1 MTNHLVQQVQ
11 NCAQVYLANREHS
24 RLELYHKLIKK
35 GFDSAIIDTV
45 LTQLQANNLLSDERF
60 VENYLR
66 VRISKG
72 YGPLRIEQEL
82 RERGI
87 SSTLL
92 SQALNFHD
100 PQWLPRAQQAW
111 QKRFGQKNLSGDR
124 REQAKQI
131 RFLQY
136 RGFTS
141 TQIKAVLSGSVS
153 EEN

>member
-1 MTNHLVQQVQ
+1 MTNNLFQQVQ
-11 NCAQVYLANREHS
+11 DCAKVYLANREHS
-24 RLELYHKLIKK
+24 CLELHRKLIKK
-35 GFDSAIIDTV
+35 GFDSTVIATV
-45 LTQLQANNLLSDERF
+45 LTQLQADNFLSEERF

-66 VRISKG
+66 SRISKG

-92 SQALNFHD
+92 SQALDFHD
-100 PQWLPRAQQAW
+100 PQWIIRAQQAW
-111 QKRFGQKNLSGDR
+111 QKRFGQNLSRER

-141 TQIKAVLSGSVS
+141 TQIKAVLSRSGS
-153 EEN
+153 EES

>member
-1 MTNHLVQQVQ
+1 MTNNLFQQVQ
-11 NCAQVYLANREHS
+11 NCAKAYLANREHS
-24 RLELYHKLIKK
+24 RLELHHKLLKK
-35 GFDSAIIDTV
+35 GFDSTIITEV
-45 LTQLQANNLLSDERF
+45 LTQLQADNLLSDERF

-66 VRISKG
+66 ARINKG

-87 SSTLL
+87 DSTLL
-92 SQALNFHD
+92 SQALNCHD
-100 PQWLPRAQQAW
+100 PQWLTRAKQAW
-111 QKRFGQKNLSGDR
+111 QKRFGQDNLSFEW

-141 TQIKAVLSGSVS
+141 SQIKAVLSNLGN

>member
-1 MTNHLVQQVQ
+1 MTNNLVQQVQ
-11 NCAQVYLANREHS
+11 NCAKAYLANREHS
-24 RLELYHKLIKK
+24 CLELRHKLIKK
-35 GFDSAIIDTV
+35 GFDSTVIATV
-45 LTQLQANNLLSDERF
+45 LTQLQADNLLSDERF

-66 VRISKG
+66 VRINKG

-92 SQALNFHD
+92 SQALNVHD
-100 PQWLPRAQQAW
+100 PQWITCAKQAW
-111 QKRFGQKNLSGDR
+111 QKRFGQNLSRDL

-141 TQIKAVLSGSVS
+141 AQIKAVLSSSVS
-153 EEN
+153 AS

>member
-1 MTNHLVQQVQ
+1 MTSHLSQQVQ
-11 NCAQVYLANREHS
+11 ACAKAYLAQREHS
-24 RLELYHKLIKK
+24 RLELHHKLIKK
-35 GFDSAIIDTV
+35 GFDSTVIATV
-45 LTQLQANNLLSDERF
+45 LTQLQTDNLLSDERF

-87 SSTLL
+87 ANTLL
-92 SQALNFHD
+92 SQALNYHD
-100 PQWLPRAQQAW
+100 PQWITRARQAW
-111 QKRFGQKNLSGDR
+111 QKRFGQNLSPEW

-141 TQIKAVLSGSVS
+141 TQIKAVLSSSMS
-153 EEN
+153 EES

>member
-1 MTNHLVQQVQ
+1 VTDHLSQQVQ
-11 NCAQVYLANREHS
+11 ACAKAYLAQREHS
-24 RLELYHKLIKK
+24 RLELHHKLIKK
-35 GFDSAIIDTV
+35 GFDSTVIATV
-45 LTQLQANNLLSDERF
+45 LTQLQTDNLLSDERF

-87 SSTLL
+87 ASTLL

-100 PQWLPRAQQAW
+100 PQWITRAQQAW
-111 QKRFGQKNLSGDR
+111 QKRFGQNLPHDR

-141 TQIKAVLSGSVS
+141 TQIKAVLFSSMS
-153 EEN
+153 EES

>member
-1 MTNHLVQQVQ
+1 VTSHLSQQVQ
-11 NCAQVYLANREHS
+11 ACAKAYLAQREHS
-24 RLELYHKLIKK
+24 RLELHHKLIKK
-35 GFDSAIIDTV
+35 GFDSTVIATV
-45 LTQLQANNLLSDERF
+45 LTQLQTDNLLSDERF

-87 SSTLL
+87 ASTLL

-100 PQWLPRAQQAW
+100 PQWLTRAQQAW
-111 QKRFGQKNLSGDR
+111 QKRFGRNLSPDR

-141 TQIKAVLSGSVS
+141 TQIKAVLSSSMS
-153 EEN
+153 EES

>member
-1 MTNHLVQQVQ
+1 MTNNLSQQVQ
-11 NCAQVYLANREHS
+11 ACAKAYLAQREHS
-24 RLELYHKLIKK
+24 RLELHHKLIKK
-35 GFDSAIIDTV
+35 GFDSTVIATV
-45 LTQLQANNLLSDERF
+45 LTQLQKDNLLSDERF

-66 VRISKG
+66 TRINKG

-87 SSTLL
+87 ASGLLIQTL
-92 SQALNFHD
+92 NCHD
-100 PQWLPRAQQAW
+100 PQWIARAQQAW
-111 QKRFGQKNLSGDR
+111 QKRFGQNLSPDR

-141 TQIKAVLSGSVS
+141 SQIKAVLSGSVS
-153 EEN
+153 EES

>member
-1 MTNHLVQQVQ
+1 MTNKLYQQVQ
-11 NCAQVYLANREHS
+11 ACAKAYLAQREHS
-24 RLELYHKLIKK
+24 RLELHHKLIKK
-35 GFDSAIIDTV
+35 GFDSTVIATV
-45 LTQLQANNLLSDERF
+45 LTQLQTDNLLSDERF

-66 VRISKG
+66 TRINKG

-87 SSTLL
+87 ASGLLNQTL
-92 SQALNFHD
+92 NCHD
-100 PQWLPRAQQAW
+100 PQWIVRAQQAW
-111 QKRFGQKNLSGDR
+111 QKRFGQNLSPDR

-141 TQIKAVLSGSVS
+141 SQIKAVLSGSVS
-153 EEN
+153 EES

>member
-1 MTNHLVQQVQ
+1 MTNHLVQQIQ
-11 NCAQVYLANREHS
+11 NCAQAYLANREHS

-45 LTQLQANNLLSDERF
+45 LTQLQADNLLSDERF

-92 SQALNFHD
+92 SQALHFHD
-100 PQWLPRAQQAW
+100 PQWIICAQQAW
-111 QKRFGQKNLSGDR
+111 QKRFGQNLSGER

-141 TQIKAVLSGSVS
+141 TQIKAVLSGSVG
-153 EEN
+153 EES